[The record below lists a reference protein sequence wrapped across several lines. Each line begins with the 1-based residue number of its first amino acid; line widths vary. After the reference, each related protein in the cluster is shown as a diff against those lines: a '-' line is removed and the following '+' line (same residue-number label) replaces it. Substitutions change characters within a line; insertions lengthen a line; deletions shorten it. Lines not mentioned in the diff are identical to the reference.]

1 MAHRMLRFADVRRLI
16 HARPHAIVLLA
27 ALLAASASPALAD
40 RGAHA
45 ACPATHHHC
54 SQVGRI
60 SAACCRGANH
70 ANTGTPGLVKQPVRA
85 GRTIVPLATAW
96 APPALAW
103 RLVHLPL
110 LPPRLAHRDLGLL
123 FGTLLI

>member
-1 MAHRMLRFADVRRLI
+1 MLPFRGVRIIR
-16 HARPHAIVLLA
+16 ARAQAIVMLA
-27 ALLAASASPALAD
+27 AVLTTAVGPAFAD

-45 ACPATHHHC
+45 SCPARHHHC
-54 SQVGRI
+54 NQVGRV
-60 SAACCRGANH
+60 SAECCRGANH
-70 ANTGTPGLVKQPVRA
+70 SNTGTPGFVKQPVRA
-85 GRTIVPLATAW
+85 GRTIVPLATTW